1 MISDIGTTVED
12 GPGTALTINDSQR
25 NGTDMNT
32 RVLPLGNTYTGSN
45 GSVHTPVAVH
55 TPAPDCTPAPV
66 RTPALVPAP
75 VQAPVTYGNRAP
87 VVVYQQVA
95 PTNSSSIVA
104 LVLGL
109 ISFISSFFFL
119 GFVGIIFGH
128 IARSQIKAR
137 GERGNGM
144 AVAGL
149 WLGYLS
155 VIFWIVFWLIY
166 FGVIAL
172 VIGASI
178 AAGNATVN

>member
-1 MISDIGTTVED
+1 
-12 GPGTALTINDSQR
+12 
-25 NGTDMNT
+25 MNT

-45 GSVHTPVAVH
+45 GSVHAPVAVH
-55 TPAPDCTPAPV
+55 SSAPVHSPAPV
-66 RTPALVPAP
+66 HAPAL

-119 GFVGIIFGH
+119 GIVGIIFGH

-149 WLGYLS
+149 WLSYLS
-155 VIFWIVFWLIY
+155 VLFWVAFWLIY

-172 VIGASI
+172 MIGAAI
-178 AAGNATVN
+178 TAGGGTVS

>member
-1 MISDIGTTVED
+1 MTIS
-12 GPGTALTINDSQR
+12 DSQR

-32 RVLPLGNTYTGSN
+32 RVLPLGNTFTGSN
-45 GSVHTPVAVH
+45 GSVHAPAAVH
-55 TPAPDCTPAPV
+55 SSAPAYSPAPV
-66 RTPALVPAP
+66 RTPAL

-87 VVVYQQVA
+87 VVVYQQVT

-119 GFVGIIFGH
+119 GIVGIIFGH
-128 IARSQIKAR
+128 VARSQIKSR

-149 WLGYLS
+149 WLSYLS
-155 VIFWIVFWLIY
+155 VLFWVGFWLVY
-166 FGVIAL
+166 FGFIAL
-172 VIGASI
+172 MIGASI
-178 AAGNATVN
+178 AAGGGTVG

>member
-1 MISDIGTTVED
+1 
-12 GPGTALTINDSQR
+12 
-25 NGTDMNT
+25 MNT
-32 RVLPLGNTYTGSN
+32 RVLPLGNTYTGSK
-45 GSVHTPVAVH
+45 GSVHAPVAVH
-55 TPAPDCTPAPV
+55 TPAPVHTPAHPH
-66 RTPALVPAP
+66 AL

-149 WLGYLS
+149 WLSYLS
-155 VIFWIVFWLIY
+155 VLFWIVFWLLY

-178 AAGNATVN
+178 AAGNATVS

>member
-1 MISDIGTTVED
+1 
-12 GPGTALTINDSQR
+12 
-25 NGTDMNT
+25 MNT

-45 GSVHTPVAVH
+45 GPVHAPVALHTPAPVRVSAPVH
-55 TPAPDCTPAPV
+55 TPAP
-66 RTPALVPAP
+66 VP
-75 VQAPVTYGNRAP
+75 APVTYGNRAP
-87 VVVYQQVA
+87 VVVCQQVA
-95 PTNSSSIVA
+95 PTNSSSIVS

-149 WLGYLS
+149 WLSYLS
-155 VIFWIVFWLIY
+155 VLFWVAFWLLY

-172 VIGASI
+172 MIGAAI
-178 AAGNATVN
+178 TAGGGTVS

>member
-1 MISDIGTTVED
+1 
-12 GPGTALTINDSQR
+12 
-25 NGTDMNT
+25 MNT

-45 GSVHTPVAVH
+45 GPVHAPVAAH
-55 TPAPDCTPAPV
+55 TPAPARTPAPV
-66 RTPALVPAP
+66 HSPAL

-87 VVVYQQVA
+87 VVVCQQVA

-155 VIFWIVFWLIY
+155 VIFWVVFWLIY

-172 VIGASI
+172 MIGAAI
-178 AAGNATVN
+178 AAGNATVS

>member
-1 MISDIGTTVED
+1 MTIS
-12 GPGTALTINDSQR
+12 DSQR

-32 RVLPLGNTYTGSN
+32 RVLPLGNTFTGSN
-45 GSVHTPVAVH
+45 GSAHAPVAVH
-55 TPAPDCTPAPV
+55 SSAPVYTPAPV
-66 RTPALVPAP
+66 RTPALV
-75 VQAPVTYGNRAP
+75 QAPMTYGNRSP

-119 GFVGIIFGH
+119 GIVGIIFGH
-128 IARSQIKAR
+128 VARSQIKSR

-149 WLGYLS
+149 WLSYLS
-155 VIFWIVFWLIY
+155 VLFWVGFWLIY

-172 VIGASI
+172 MIGAAI
-178 AAGNATVN
+178 TAGNATVS

>member
-12 GPGTALTINDSQR
+12 GPGTDMTINDSQR

-32 RVLPLGNTYTGSN
+32 RVLPLGNTFTGSN
-45 GSVHTPVAVH
+45 GSVHAPAAVH
-55 TPAPDCTPAPV
+55 SSAPAYSPAPV
-66 RTPALVPAP
+66 RTPAL

-87 VVVYQQVA
+87 VVVYQQVT

-119 GFVGIIFGH
+119 GIVGIIFGH
-128 IARSQIKAR
+128 VARSQIKSR

-149 WLGYLS
+149 WLSYLS
-155 VIFWIVFWLIY
+155 VLLLGRVL
-166 FGVIAL
+166 
-172 VIGASI
+172 
-178 AAGNATVN
+178 AGHFPGSSPS

>member
-1 MISDIGTTVED
+1 
-12 GPGTALTINDSQR
+12 
-25 NGTDMNT
+25 MNT

-45 GSVHTPVAVH
+45 GSAHAPVALHTSAPVH
-55 TPAPDCTPAPV
+55 SPAPV
-66 RTPALVPAP
+66 HAPAL

-109 ISFISSFFFL
+109 ISFISTFFL
-119 GFVGIIFGH
+119 LGIVGIIFGH

-149 WLGYLS
+149 WLSYLS
-155 VIFWIVFWLIY
+155 VLFWVAFWLIY

-172 VIGASI
+172 MIGAAI
-178 AAGNATVN
+178 TAGGGTVS

>member
-1 MISDIGTTVED
+1 MTIS
-12 GPGTALTINDSQR
+12 DSQR

-32 RVLPLGNTYTGSN
+32 RVLPLGNTFTGSN
-45 GSVHTPVAVH
+45 GSVHAPAAVH
-55 TPAPDCTPAPV
+55 SSAPAYSPAPV

-119 GFVGIIFGH
+119 GIVGIIFGH
-128 IARSQIKAR
+128 VARSQIKSR

-149 WLGYLS
+149 WLSYLS
-155 VIFWIVFWLIY
+155 VLFWVGFWLVY
-166 FGVIAL
+166 FGFIAL
-172 VIGASI
+172 MIGASI
-178 AAGNATVN
+178 AAGGGTVN

>member
-1 MISDIGTTVED
+1 
-12 GPGTALTINDSQR
+12 
-25 NGTDMNT
+25 MNT
-32 RVLPLGNTYTGSN
+32 RVLPLGATYTGSN
-45 GSVHTPVAVH
+45 GSAHAPVAVH
-55 TPAPDCTPAPV
+55 APVAAHAPVAVHSPAPARTPAPSH
-66 RTPALVPAP
+66 TPAL
-75 VQAPVTYGNRAP
+75 VQAPVTYGDRAP

-119 GFVGIIFGH
+119 GIVAIIFGH

-149 WLGYLS
+149 WLSYLS
-155 VIFWIVFWLIY
+155 VLFWVGFWLVY

-172 VIGASI
+172 VIGAAI
-178 AAGNATVN
+178 AAGGGTVS

>member
-1 MISDIGTTVED
+1 
-12 GPGTALTINDSQR
+12 
-25 NGTDMNT
+25 MNT

-45 GSVHTPVAVH
+45 GPVHAPFATHTPAPVHTPVH
-55 TPAPDCTPAPV
+55 S
-66 RTPALVPAP
+66 PAL

-149 WLGYLS
+149 WLSYLS
-155 VIFWIVFWLIY
+155 VLFWVAFWLLY

-172 VIGASI
+172 MIGAAI
-178 AAGNATVN
+178 TAGGGTVS

>member
-1 MISDIGTTVED
+1 
-12 GPGTALTINDSQR
+12 
-25 NGTDMNT
+25 MNT

-45 GSVHTPVAVH
+45 VAVHAPVAVH
-55 TPAPDCTPAPV
+55 TPAPVHTPAHS
-66 RTPALVPAP
+66 PAL

-149 WLGYLS
+149 WLSYLS
-155 VIFWIVFWLIY
+155 VLFWVAFWLLY

-172 VIGASI
+172 MIGAAI
-178 AAGNATVN
+178 TAGGGTVS

>member
-1 MISDIGTTVED
+1 
-12 GPGTALTINDSQR
+12 
-25 NGTDMNT
+25 MNT

-45 GSVHTPVAVH
+45 CPVHAPVAAHTPAPVH
-55 TPAPDCTPAPV
+55 TPAHS
-66 RTPALVPAP
+66 PAL

-87 VVVYQQVA
+87 VVVYQQAA

-119 GFVGIIFGH
+119 GIVGIIFGH

-149 WLGYLS
+149 WLSYLS
-155 VIFWIVFWLIY
+155 VLFWVGFWLVY

-172 VIGASI
+172 VIGAAI
-178 AAGNATVN
+178 AAGGGTVS

>member
-1 MISDIGTTVED
+1 MTIS
-12 GPGTALTINDSQR
+12 DSQR

-45 GSVHTPVAVH
+45 GSVHAPVAVH
-55 TPAPDCTPAPV
+55 SSAPVHSPAPV
-66 RTPALVPAP
+66 HAPAL

-119 GFVGIIFGH
+119 GIVGIIFGH

-149 WLGYLS
+149 WLSYLS
-155 VIFWIVFWLIY
+155 VLFWVAFWLIY

-172 VIGASI
+172 MIGAAI
-178 AAGNATVN
+178 TAGGGTVS

>member
-1 MISDIGTTVED
+1 
-12 GPGTALTINDSQR
+12 
-25 NGTDMNT
+25 MNT

-45 GSVHTPVAVH
+45 GPVHAPVAAHTPAPVH
-55 TPAPDCTPAPV
+55 TPAHS
-66 RTPALVPAP
+66 PAL

-149 WLGYLS
+149 WLSYLS
-155 VIFWIVFWLIY
+155 VLFWVAFWLIY

-172 VIGASI
+172 MIGAAI
-178 AAGNATVN
+178 TAGGGTVS

>member
-1 MISDIGTTVED
+1 M
-12 GPGTALTINDSQR
+12 TINDSQR

-45 GSVHTPVAVH
+45 GSAHAPVALHTSAPVH
-55 TPAPDCTPAPV
+55 SPAPV
-66 RTPALVPAP
+66 HAPALVPAP
-75 VQAPVTYGNRAP
+75 MTYGNRAP

-119 GFVGIIFGH
+119 GIVGIIFGH

-149 WLGYLS
+149 WLSYLS
-155 VIFWIVFWLIY
+155 VLFWVAFWLIY

-172 VIGASI
+172 MIGAAI
-178 AAGNATVN
+178 TAGGGTVS

>member
-1 MISDIGTTVED
+1 
-12 GPGTALTINDSQR
+12 
-25 NGTDMNT
+25 MNT

-45 GSVHTPVAVH
+45 GSAHAPAAADAPVAVH
-55 TPAPDCTPAPV
+55 SPAPVDTPAPTRTPAPSHP
-66 RTPALVPAP
+66 PAL

-109 ISFISSFFFL
+109 ISFISSLFFL
-119 GFVGIIFGH
+119 GIVGIIFGH

-137 GERGNGM
+137 RERGNGM

-149 WLGYLS
+149 WLSYLS
-155 VIFWIVFWLIY
+155 VLFWVGFWLVY

-172 VIGASI
+172 VIGAAI
-178 AAGNATVN
+178 AAGGGAVS

>member
-1 MISDIGTTVED
+1 MISDIGTTVDD

-45 GSVHTPVAVH
+45 GPAHAPVAVH
-55 TPAPDCTPAPV
+55 TPAPAHS
-66 RTPALVPAP
+66 PALVPAP

-119 GFVGIIFGH
+119 GIVGIIFGH
-128 IARSQIKAR
+128 IARWQIKSR

-149 WLGYLS
+149 WLSYLS
-155 VIFWIVFWLIY
+155 VLFWVAFWLIY

-172 VIGASI
+172 MIGASI
-178 AAGNATVN
+178 AAGNATVS

>member
-1 MISDIGTTVED
+1 
-12 GPGTALTINDSQR
+12 
-25 NGTDMNT
+25 MNT
-32 RVLPLGNTYTGSN
+32 RVLPLGNTYTASN
-45 GSVHTPVAVH
+45 GSVHAPGALH
-55 TPAPDCTPAPV
+55 TSAPV
-66 RTPALVPAP
+66 RSPALV
-75 VQAPVTYGNRAP
+75 QAPAVVSMPMTYGNRAP

-119 GFVGIIFGH
+119 GIVGIIFGH

-155 VIFWIVFWLIY
+155 VLFWVVFWLIY

-172 VIGASI
+172 VIGTSI
-178 AAGNATVN
+178 AAGNATVS

>member
-1 MISDIGTTVED
+1 
-12 GPGTALTINDSQR
+12 
-25 NGTDMNT
+25 MNT
-32 RVLPLGNTYTGSN
+32 RVLPLGNAYTGSN
-45 GSVHTPVAVH
+45 GSVHAPVAVH
-55 TPAPDCTPAPV
+55 SSAPVHSPAPV
-66 RTPALVPAP
+66 HAPAL

-109 ISFISSFFFL
+109 ISFISTFFL
-119 GFVGIIFGH
+119 LGIVGIIFGH

-149 WLGYLS
+149 WLSYLS
-155 VIFWIVFWLIY
+155 VLFWVAFWLIY

-172 VIGASI
+172 MIGAAI
-178 AAGNATVN
+178 TAGGGTVS

>member
-1 MISDIGTTVED
+1 MTIS
-12 GPGTALTINDSQR
+12 DSQR

-32 RVLPLGNTYTGSN
+32 RVLPLGNTFTGSN
-45 GSVHTPVAVH
+45 GSAHAPVAVH
-55 TPAPDCTPAPV
+55 SSAPVYTPAPV
-66 RTPALVPAP
+66 RTPALV
-75 VQAPVTYGNRAP
+75 QAPMTYGNRSP

-119 GFVGIIFGH
+119 GIVGIIFGH
-128 IARSQIKAR
+128 VARSQIKSR

-149 WLGYLS
+149 WLSYLDRKS
-155 VIFWIVFWLIY
+155 VV
-166 FGVIAL
+166 
-172 VIGASI
+172 
-178 AAGNATVN
+178 

>member
-1 MISDIGTTVED
+1 
-12 GPGTALTINDSQR
+12 
-25 NGTDMNT
+25 MNT
-32 RVLPLGNTYTGSN
+32 RVLPLGTTYTGSN
-45 GSVHTPVAVH
+45 GSAHAPAAAHAPAPTR
-55 TPAPDCTPAPV
+55 TPAPSHP
-66 RTPALVPAP
+66 PAL
-75 VQAPVTYGNRAP
+75 VQAPVTYGDRAP

-119 GFVGIIFGH
+119 GIVGIIFGH

-149 WLGYLS
+149 WLSYLS
-155 VIFWIVFWLIY
+155 VLFWVGFWLVY

-172 VIGASI
+172 VIGAAI
-178 AAGNATVN
+178 AAGGGTVS

>member
-1 MISDIGTTVED
+1 
-12 GPGTALTINDSQR
+12 
-25 NGTDMNT
+25 MNT

-45 GSVHTPVAVH
+45 GPVHAPVAVH
-55 TPAPDCTPAPV
+55 TPAPVHTPAHS
-66 RTPALVPAP
+66 PALV
-75 VQAPVTYGNRAP
+75 QAPMTYGNRAP

-149 WLGYLS
+149 WLSYLS
-155 VIFWIVFWLIY
+155 VLFWVAFWLLY

-172 VIGASI
+172 MIGAAI
-178 AAGNATVN
+178 TAGGGTVS

>member
-1 MISDIGTTVED
+1 
-12 GPGTALTINDSQR
+12 
-25 NGTDMNT
+25 MNT
-32 RVLPLGNTYTGSN
+32 RVLPLGATYTGSN
-45 GSVHTPVAVH
+45 GSTHAPVAVH
-55 TPAPDCTPAPV
+55 APVAAHAPVAVHSPAPARTPAPSH
-66 RTPALVPAP
+66 TPAL

-119 GFVGIIFGH
+119 GIVAIIFGH

-149 WLGYLS
+149 WLSYLS
-155 VIFWIVFWLIY
+155 VLFWVGFWLVY

-172 VIGASI
+172 VIGAAI
-178 AAGNATVN
+178 AAGGGTFS

>member
-1 MISDIGTTVED
+1 
-12 GPGTALTINDSQR
+12 
-25 NGTDMNT
+25 MNT
-32 RVLPLGNTYTGSN
+32 RVLPLGTTYTGSN
-45 GSVHTPVAVH
+45 GSAHAPAAAHAPVA
-55 TPAPDCTPAPV
+55 V
-66 RTPALVPAP
+66 RTPAPARVSAP
-75 VQAPVTYGNRAP
+75 VHSPALVQAPVTYGNGAP

-119 GFVGIIFGH
+119 GIVGIIFGH
-128 IARSQIKAR
+128 VARSQIKAR

-149 WLGYLS
+149 WLSYLS
-155 VIFWIVFWLIY
+155 VLFWVGFWLVY

-172 VIGASI
+172 MIGAAI
-178 AAGNATVN
+178 AAGGGTVS

>member
-1 MISDIGTTVED
+1 MTIS
-12 GPGTALTINDSQR
+12 DSQR

-32 RVLPLGNTYTGSN
+32 RVLPLGNNYTGSN
-45 GSVHTPVAVH
+45 GSVHAPVAVH
-55 TPAPDCTPAPV
+55 SSAPAYSPAPV
-66 RTPALVPAP
+66 RTPAL

-87 VVVYQQVA
+87 VVVYQQVT

-119 GFVGIIFGH
+119 GIVGIIFGH
-128 IARSQIKAR
+128 VARSQIKSR

-149 WLGYLS
+149 
-155 VIFWIVFWLIY
+155 
-166 FGVIAL
+166 
-172 VIGASI
+172 
-178 AAGNATVN
+178 

>member
-1 MISDIGTTVED
+1 
-12 GPGTALTINDSQR
+12 
-25 NGTDMNT
+25 MNT
-32 RVLPLGNTYTGSN
+32 RVLPLGTTYTGSN
-45 GSVHTPVAVH
+45 GSAHAPAAAHAPVA
-55 TPAPDCTPAPV
+55 V
-66 RTPALVPAP
+66 RTPAPARVSAP
-75 VQAPVTYGNRAP
+75 VHSPALVQAPVTYGNGAP

-119 GFVGIIFGH
+119 GIVGIIFGH
-128 IARSQIKAR
+128 VARSQIKSR

-149 WLGYLS
+149 WLSYLS
-155 VIFWIVFWLIY
+155 VLFWVGFWLVY

-172 VIGASI
+172 MVGAAI
-178 AAGNATVN
+178 AAGGGTVS